1 MTFEDLNIKT
11 PVLNALKD
19 MGLETPTT
27 IQERAYSVVM
37 SGRDVVGIAQT
48 GTGKTLAYLLPCL
61 RQWTF
66 SKDVAPQILI
76 LVPTREL
83 AVQVLEQV
91 KKLTAYMSVRA
102 EAVYGGVNIN
112 TQAKLIENGLDV
124 LVATPGRLIDFLMRG
139 TVKTKAIKHL
149 VIDEVDEMLQLGFR
163 PQLTTIL
170 DLLPPKRQNLLFSA
184 TMPDEVEALIV
195 TFFNHP
201 IKIEAAPTGT
211 PLENIEQ
218 YGYAVPN
225 FNTKVNLLEILLSET
240 KKLSRV
246 LVFVATKKMAD
257 ALYEKLALK
266 FPEAIGVIHS
276 NKDQGYRFRSVNNFK
291 DGTFRVLIATDI
303 IARGLDIS
311 DVTHVINFDVS
322 DVPENHIHR
331 IGRTGRYDKR
341 GTAITLIS
349 DREKENLEAIEAL
362 MKMKISLHDLPE
374 DLEISDV
381 LIYDEMPVI
390 KMPIGKARTPKRE
403 VVGPAFHEKS
413 AKNQKVNVKIRH
425 ADVMKAKYGK
435 PKKRKPKDRQ

>member
-1 MTFEDLNIKT
+1 
-11 PVLNALKD
+11 
-19 MGLETPTT
+19 
-27 IQERAYSVVM
+27 
-37 SGRDVVGIAQT
+37 
-48 GTGKTLAYLLPCL
+48 
-61 RQWTF
+61 
-66 SKDVAPQILI
+66 
-76 LVPTREL
+76 
-83 AVQVLEQV
+83 
-91 KKLTAYMSVRA
+91 
-102 EAVYGGVNIN
+102 
-112 TQAKLIENGLDV
+112 
-124 LVATPGRLIDFLMRG
+124 
-139 TVKTKAIKHL
+139 
-149 VIDEVDEMLQLGFR
+149 
-163 PQLTTIL
+163 
-170 DLLPPKRQNLLFSA
+170 
-184 TMPDEVEALIV
+184 MPDEVETLIT

-225 FNTKVNLLEILLSET
+225 FNTKVNLLEILLSDT

-266 FPEAIGVIHS
+266 FPETIGVIHS

-341 GTAITLIS
+341 GTAITLIA

-403 VVGPAFHEKS
+403 AVGPAFHEKS